1 MVEGKGQG
9 DLRHLSYHTSFDER
23 VEIRSAPPPNSHTLP
38 EGERCVPLR
47 QDTHGVKQEPSK
59 EELMSFRVG
68 GRGVRC
74 RLNVQCDL

>member
-9 DLRHLSYHTSFDER
+9 DLWHLSYHTSFDER
-23 VEIRSAPPPNSHTLP
+23 VEIRPAPPPTHTHCQRGKVCTT
-38 EGERCVPLR
+38 ETG
-47 QDTHGVKQEPSK
+47 HGVKQEPSK

-68 GRGVRC
+68 GQGVRC

>member
-9 DLRHLSYHTSFDER
+9 DLQHLSYHTSFDER
-23 VEIRSAPPPNSHTLP
+23 VEIRPAPPQLTHIARRGKVCTT
-38 EGERCVPLR
+38 ETG
-47 QDTHGVKQEPSK
+47 HGVKQEPSK

-68 GRGVRC
+68 GQGVRC